1 MVSEMETLRLPNFL
15 DRKTLAEALK
25 LAAFM
30 VSEMVLVVSE
40 MFEPCRKPRQ
50 YWACGVPSLY

>member
-1 MVSEMETLRLPNFL
+1 MVSEKETFHLQNFL
-15 DRKTLAEALK
+15 DRKALAQTSR
-25 LAAFM
+25 LAGFM

-40 MFEPCRKPRQ
+40 MFEPCCKPRQ